1 MKAIIIAYGEA
12 GDIEDLTE
20 EISSTDYIICAD
32 GGGDFAYKNG
42 IIPDY
47 LIGDFDS
54 IDQEILSFFMENGV
68 DIIRYSKDKDYTD
81 TEICVYKALELGC
94 IEICIIAGIGSRIDH
109 SLGNIG
115 LLHIIAEKGAKGCII
130 SKDSTIYLCRDNVQC
145 HGKIGETV
153 SIIPLLGNAKG
164 LKSTGL
170 KFELNNLNIEFGKPI
185 GISNEMTD
193 NKCSI
198 EIENGEILVIKL
210 NNI

>member
-1 MKAIIIAYGEA
+1 MKCTIIAHGSLDVGETA
-12 GDIEDLTE
+12 RKECIDADF
-20 EISSTDYIICAD
+20 IICAD
-32 GGGDFAYKNG
+32 GGGKFAYEQG

-54 IDQEILSFFMENGV
+54 ISQEILFFFMENGV
-68 DIIRYSKDKDYTD
+68 DIIRYPKDKDYTD
-81 TEICVYKALELGC
+81 TEICVNKALELGC

-115 LLHIIAEKGAKGCII
+115 LLHLAGEKGAKAYIV
-130 SKDSTIYLCRDNVQC
+130 SKNSTIHLCKDYIQLS
-145 HGKIGETV
+145 GKIGDTV

-164 LKSTGL
+164 LKSSGL

-193 NKCSI
+193 NKCCI
-198 EIENGEILVIKL
+198 EIANGEILVIKQ